1 MLAIDQ
7 DEYSPPVIY
16 DAGDCRYQE
25 TDRHAFMHASR
36 RKGMPRLVFRGI
48 RTLDQFKNDNFHRFS
63 ASMAAVS
70 AVDFIEQGLNLPEGV
85 AVDQRKQLP
94 PGYAGLEDKIIRTS
108 VPPELQR
115 FRRPL
120 VSEVIASVGD
130 VGWVW

>member
-1 MLAIDQ
+1 
-7 DEYSPPVIY
+7 
-16 DAGDCRYQE
+16 
-25 TDRHAFMHASR
+25 
-36 RKGMPRLVFRGI
+36 MPQLVFRGI
-48 RTLDQFKNDNFHRFS
+48 SAFGDQFKNDDFYRFA
-63 ASMAAVS
+63 ASVAAVS

-94 PGYAGLEDKIIRTS
+94 PGYVGLEDKIIRTS

-120 VSEVIASVGD
+120 VSKVIASVGD